1 MLAESRR
8 TGDRSVLW
16 PAHFVGRK
24 REYCQIERLA
34 NLGALPAPTG
44 FTVHALPV
52 RITGAGAGWT
62 RAVALP

>member
-1 MLAESRR
+1 
-8 TGDRSVLW
+8 VLW